1 MEERDMINHL
11 EKEELFD
18 EIISKGTVLVDFYA
32 DWCGPCRMLSPVIE
46 EVAKEIPDL
55 TVLKVNVDDM
65 GRLAN
70 RFSIR
75 SIPTIML
82 FKDGKPVATRVGF
95 VPKPA
100 LVAFVKQ

>member
-1 MEERDMINHL
+1 MITHL
-11 EKEELFD
+11 ENEAQFD
-18 EIISKGTVLVDFYA
+18 EFVSEGTTLIDFYA

-46 EVAKEIPDL
+46 EVSKEVPDL
-55 TVLKVNVDDM
+55 KVLKVNVDDM
-65 GRLAN
+65 GRLAG

-100 LVAFVKQ
+100 LLAFVKQ

>member
-1 MEERDMINHL
+1 MIIKL
-11 EKEELFD
+11 EQEELFD
-18 EIISKGTVLVDFYA
+18 KTISKGTVLVDFYA
-32 DWCGPCRMLSPVIE
+32 DWCGPCRMLGSVIE
-46 EVAKEIPDL
+46 EVSKELPNL
-55 TVLKVNVDDM
+55 TVLKVDVDVM
-65 GRLAN
+65 GRIAG

-100 LVAFVKQ
+100 LTAFVNQ